1 MRRQAVHAL
10 VALALVGVAGAL
22 VAAPASLQD
31 VPLRMDFEAVPDAV
45 AGFRATAWSSVAALP
60 PDPRAPRRLT
70 RAFEREGRPVW
81 TMVEYYPSQESER
94 RAAARDLVFPSHGWS
109 QIAERRVDL
118 PAPAAPGGRLEANLV
133 VLEGRPDRVAIVYWY
148 QIGQQPLASDH
159 WYRVEL
165 LYNGIAH
172 GRTDGALVRIAT
184 PLRSD
189 EAPEAALPRLTD
201 FLREFYPL
209 LLRSL
214 PR

>member
-10 VALALVGVAGAL
+10 VALALMGVAGAL
-22 VAAPASLQD
+22 VATRASTKD
-31 VPLRMDFEAVPDAV
+31 VPLQMDFEAVPDSV
-45 AGFRATAWSSVAALP
+45 AGWRATAWSDVAALP

-94 RAAARDLVFPSHGWS
+94 RANARGLVIPSHAWNHV
-109 QIAERRVDL
+109 AEGRVDL
-118 PAPAAPGGRLEANLV
+118 PAPALPGGRLEANLV
-133 VLEGRPDRVAIVYWY
+133 ILERGPERVAIVYWY

-172 GRTDGALVRIAT
+172 GRTDGALVRIAST
-184 PLRSD
+184 LRSD
-189 EAPEAALPRLTD
+189 ETPEAALPRFTD
-201 FLREFYPL
+201 FLRDFYPL

>member
-1 MRRQAVHAL
+1 MRRQAVHSL
-10 VALALVGVAGAL
+10 VALALLGLSGAV
-22 VAAPASLQD
+22 VAAPASMKD

-45 AGFRATAWSSVAALP
+45 AGWRATAWAPVAALP

-70 RAFEREGRPVW
+70 RAFEREDRPLW
-81 TMVEYYPSQESER
+81 TMVEYYPSQESDR

-109 QIAERRVDL
+109 EIAERRVEL
-118 PAPAAPGGRLEANLV
+118 TAPAAPGGRLEANLV
-133 VLEGRPDRVAIVYWY
+133 VLDGRSERVAIVYWY

-172 GRTDGALVRIAT
+172 GRTDGALVRIAA

-189 EAPEAALPRLTD
+189 EAPESVLPRFTD